1 MVTHSVQPSM
11 ACSAASGSP
20 ETISQMIFTSSETG
34 PPPYRT
40 SFPKGKKL
48 SDANLKHCIPM
59 GIPTMVIH
67 QRQPARHQLRPLSAP
82 PKTNHNRFP
91 RHPILRRLLPFLPEP
106 ALQYYLLPARALLSR
121 RPQPDP
127 LSCFRRLPS
136 YLSQPQTYCL
146 LQTAAQLRSVMQA
159 PPELRL
165 FSDSPQRYPIS
176 FPGYK
181 RSYLPHLPC

>member
-1 MVTHSVQPSM
+1 MVTHSAQPSM

-59 GIPTMVIH
+59 GIPIMVIH
-67 QRQPARHQLRPLSAP
+67 QRQPARHQLGPLSAP
-82 PKTNHNRFP
+82 PKINHNRFP
-91 RHPILRRLLPFLPEP
+91 RHPILRRLLP
-106 ALQYYLLPARALLSR
+106 YLPARALLSR
-121 RPQPDP
+121 RPQRNP

-159 PPELRL
+159 PPEVRL